1 MITNQIMKRDFMNAK
16 ISQRTKDSYF
26 NATELLSIYNYN
38 SSIQKVFG
46 EYWSNKSTKEFI
58 EEIEKDLF
66 LNIGNSPYL
75 ENNMKS
81 ENNPIIVNKCYETKR
96 GKGGSTWM
104 HPYLFVDFAM
114 WLSPQFK
121 LQIIKWVYDN
131 LIDFRNQA
139 GDYYK
144 EMCEVICKK
153 YEQFYKEKPNYLV
166 YIKEANFINSL
177 VYNEYKGGMRNE
189 LTEEELKL
197 LNQLQKI
204 NIKLIN
210 SEQYKSKERH
220 LKLTE
225 FASSYKLAN
234 FN

>member
-1 MITNQIMKRDFMNAK
+1 MITNQIVQRDFMGSK

-26 NATELLSIYNYN
+26 NATELLAVYNNN
-38 SSIQKVFG
+38 SRIQKRFKD
-46 EYWSNKSTKEFI
+46 YWENNSTKEFVN
-58 EEIEKDLF
+58 ELEKDLF
-66 LNIGNSPYL
+66 YNGQNSAYL
-75 ENNMKS
+75 ES
-81 ENNPIIVNKCYETKR
+81 ASIYENNPILLPKSYETKR

-104 HPYLFVDFAM
+104 HPYLFVDFSM

-131 LIDFRNQA
+131 LINFRNQA

-144 EMCEVICKK
+144 EMCDTICKK
-153 YEQFYKEKPNYLV
+153 YELFYKEKPNYLV

-177 VYNEYKGGMRNE
+177 VYNQYKGGMRNE
-189 LTEEELKL
+189 LSENELNL

-204 NIKLIN
+204 NIKLID
-210 SEQYKSKERH
+210 SGQYKTNDRH
-220 LKLTE
+220 LKLKE

-234 FN
+234 F